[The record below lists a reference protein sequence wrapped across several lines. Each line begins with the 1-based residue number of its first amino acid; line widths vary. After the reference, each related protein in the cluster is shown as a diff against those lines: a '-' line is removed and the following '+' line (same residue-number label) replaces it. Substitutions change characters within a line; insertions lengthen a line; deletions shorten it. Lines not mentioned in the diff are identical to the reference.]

1 MAGDFDL
8 RYWLELMMIK
18 GVGDDAVRRLLRAF
32 ESPKAALRQPYNS
45 LAQVL
50 SPATARRIREG
61 ADKEKISAALKW
73 AEADGNR
80 IITLADGDYPR
91 TLLDLSSPPTL
102 LYAKGDSRLIN
113 NLSVAVVG
121 SRSASIAGARNT
133 EILARALSDNGV
145 TIVSGLAEGIDA
157 AAHRGG
163 LAGASST
170 IAILGTGVDIVYP
183 RKNRLLTAAIAE
195 GGLLLSE
202 FHLGMPP
209 IGTNFPRR
217 NRTISGLSLG
227 CVVAEAA
234 ERSGALITAD
244 YALEQGREVFA
255 VPGSI
260 NSRLYRG
267 CHQLIKKGAKLVEDF
282 HDILDEL
289 KPAHVK
295 FASPLLDE
303 NSNANSS
310 VNIESQEAESPPPSA
325 ADADGFLRFV
335 DFNPADV
342 ESICDKSGLG
352 VEVVLAKLLEL
363 EMDGRIA
370 ALPGGFYQRLE

>member
-73 AEADGNR
+73 AEAGRHR

-170 IAILGTGVDIVYP
+170 IAILGTG
-183 RKNRLLTAAIAE
+183 LTSFIRE
-195 GGLLLSE
+195 R
-202 FHLGMPP
+202 
-209 IGTNFPRR
+209 IG
-217 NRTISGLSLG
+217 S
-227 CVVAEAA
+227 
-234 ERSGALITAD
+234 
-244 YALEQGREVFA
+244 
-255 VPGSI
+255 
-260 NSRLYRG
+260 
-267 CHQLIKKGAKLVEDF
+267 
-282 HDILDEL
+282 
-289 KPAHVK
+289 
-295 FASPLLDE
+295 
-303 NSNANSS
+303 
-310 VNIESQEAESPPPSA
+310 SPPPSPK
-325 ADADGFLRFV
+325 ADSCFRNFIWECR
-335 DFNPADV
+335 P
-342 ESICDKSGLG
+342 S
-352 VEVVLAKLLEL
+352 
-363 EMDGRIA
+363 GRIFRA
-370 ALPGGFYQRLE
+370 ATAPSADFARLRRRRSRRKKRRINHRRLRIRTRPRSFCRAGLH